1 MRARPY
7 RTAPHTPKIDD
18 VADQINHLCVMTS
31 EKFEQCV
38 GLARTRCKM
47 HIGQKE
53 RPRSTTQSVDLAR
66 P

>member
-7 RTAPHTPKIDD
+7 RAAPDTPKIDD
-18 VADQINHLCVMTS
+18 VADQIDRLCVMTS
-31 EKFEQCV
+31 EKFEQRV
-38 GLARTRCKM
+38 GLTRTRRKM

-53 RPRSTTQSVDLAR
+53 CPRSTTQSADLAR